1 MSSSTKYAVLGLVAR
16 RPTYG
21 YALMQ
26 QLRRWSIDPSTVRSS
41 SVYTA
46 LSRLEDE
53 QLIEVRGPAAAKG
66 TDRQPRMT
74 YGATAAGEE
83 RLDAW
88 LATAPTDYE
97 ELRLRIALARPADID
112 HLIAYTLSAER
123 ECLERL
129 QRYDAPP
136 SDNGSQ
142 SSWEVLCA
150 SILVSLD
157 TIELASRARWLQDAR
172 VALESLRERG
182 ERAEQRRGGA

>member
-1 MSSSTKYAVLGLVAR
+1 MAR

-26 QLRRWSIDPSTVRSS
+26 QLRRWSIDPATVRSS

-53 QLIEVRGPAAAKG
+53 ELIEVRGPAAAKG

-74 YGATAAGEE
+74 YGATPAGEE

-88 LATAPTDYE
+88 LATTPGSYD
-97 ELRLRIALARPADID
+97 ELRLRIALARPADVD
-112 HLIAYTLSAER
+112 HLIAYALSAER

-129 QRYDAPP
+129 QRYDAPALDP
-136 SDNGSQ
+136 GAPR
-142 SSWEVLCA
+142 SWEALCG
-150 SILVSLD
+150 SILVQLD

-172 VALESLRERG
+172 VELEALRG
-182 ERAEQRRGGA
+182 RAERRSGS